1 MKKSFTL
8 KAFAFGAAATV
19 ALAASATPNEFLVA
33 SQAQELPVFVKN
45 NVKPKAPVTINKAV
59 KETASFKAPAQK
71 AEANYG
77 DWSADGEGYYTF
89 TQTLDSKQKYI
100 FQRRDDS
107 ANPDNFQ
114 VKINGWGS
122 NVFTQTGIDLTL
134 SVEKTIFPVFNEDGT
149 LHSNQETMAPK
160 LPATGVYTGFKA
172 NGYPDGQAHEV
183 YIFDRV
189 DYFKALKAAG
199 ETWEGGAEITDDECN
214 QWYALYGF
222 DDVTGVLQY
231 YPVYCLYVDNKPTWY
246 TFPSK
251 TESGDY
257 LVESFQ
263 MLGNEYKNYTFET
276 NAANQGY
283 FNHEKD
289 ATTGTFT
296 FDYEMNDNTAAY
308 FRIISGKK
316 TGSMLEKALK
326 TMIEELDPNN
336 MPADVIKVTESAGSV
351 SVPVTTFRRGKYTLL
366 ALYENPT
373 LEAQEL
379 IGTYSVNTLETTTDD
394 IAYYA
399 AGEATYTE
407 AFMYQMLQFVFGE
420 DFDNLGIP
428 NTPTDY
434 VVPMQQMSDG
444 NYRLVHPYKDFYN
457 TYLSNDLN
465 YNGAFDYLK
474 FCTAD
479 FNKSYIDAST
489 IGIYYT
495 IQGGAEKMLAVGSSN
510 KFPEATEA
518 TANLWGTY
526 ANGALTFPA
535 ADIPENVESIDDI
548 TSALGFCFAD
558 KKLVNAKD
566 VITLTSAVPS
576 PAAEYTKIVAQC
588 KEGEDAGV
596 DAVVADGEFDANAP
610 VEYFN
615 LQGIRVDNPEAGQL
629 LIKRQGNKAEKV
641 VIR

>member
-45 NVKPKAPVTINKAV
+45 NVKPDAPVTINKAV

-71 AEANYG
+71 AEASYG

-89 TQTLDSKQKYI
+89 TQITDSKQKYI

-107 ANPDNFQ
+107 ANPGNFQ
-114 VKINGWGS
+114 VKINGWNS
-122 NVFTQTGIDLTL
+122 NVLTETGIDLTL
-134 SVEKTIFPVFNEDGT
+134 SVEKTTFPVFNEDGT

-160 LPATGVYTGFKA
+160 LPATGVYAGFKA

-183 YIFDRV
+183 YMFDRAG
-189 DYFKALKAAG
+189 YLKAMKAAG
-199 ETWEGGAEITDDECN
+199 ETWNDGAEITDDECN

-231 YPVYCLYVDNKPTWY
+231 YPVYCLYVDNKPTWF
-246 TFPSK
+246 TFTSQ
-251 TESGDY
+251 TEAGAY

-263 MLGNEYKNYTFET
+263 MLGNGYKNYTFET

-316 TGSMLEKALK
+316 TGSMLENALNA
-326 TMIEELDPNN
+326 MAQELDPNN
-336 MPADVIKVTESAGSV
+336 MPADVISVTDSKGTV
-351 SVPVTTFRRGKYTLL
+351 TVPVTNFKRGKYTLL
-366 ALYENPT
+366 ALYKNT
-373 LEAQEL
+373 SMEA
-379 IGTYSVNTLETTTDD
+379 GGFAGYSVNTLEITTED

-399 AGEATYTE
+399 AGTATYTE
-407 AFMYQMLQFVFGE
+407 AFMYQVLQFVFPEE
-420 DFDNLGIP
+420 DFLALGIP
-428 NTPTDY
+428 ATPTEY
-434 VVPMQQMSDG
+434 TVPMQQMSDG

-457 TYLSNDLN
+457 TYLSSNLD

-479 FNKSYIDAST
+479 FTKCYIDASP
-489 IGIYYT
+489 IGIYYVNN
-495 IQGGAEKMLAVGSSN
+495 GGTETMLAIGSSN

-526 ANGALTFPA
+526 ANGTLTFPA
-535 ADIPENVESIDDI
+535 AENLETAESIEDI
-548 TSALGFCFAD
+548 ISALGFCFAE
-558 KKLVNAKD
+558 KTMVNAKD
-566 VITLTSAVPS
+566 VINMNPALPS
-576 PAAEYTKIVAQC
+576 PYSNYTKIVAQC

-615 LQGIRVDNPEAGQL
+615 LQGIRVATPEAGQL